1 KAFLQCAGF
10 LRISQGDNPLDA
22 STVHPEAYPVVE
34 KILAIM
40 EQTLPELVG
49 NPATLRNLNAQDFT
63 TEKFGIPTVTDILKE
78 LEKPGRDPRPEFKTA
93 TFTDGVET
101 MNDLHTG

>member
-1 KAFLQCAGF
+1 
-10 LRISQGDNPLDA
+10 LDA

-34 KILAIM
+34 KILTTT
-40 EQTLPELVG
+40 EQTLSELMG
-49 NPATLRNLNAQDFT
+49 NPANLRTLNAQDFT

-101 MNDLHTG
+101 MNDLQTGMIL